1 MEKRRAPKRPAP
13 SKVTAKS
20 KLKVYDFDFGGDN
33 DDVLEENQLD
43 PSSEIKVQRS
53 KAMVTNPPKA
63 KFNTDQS
70 DLRTS
75 ANKSKTSVRSLPV
88 DCHGNSAAD
97 NPSSHATKRGK
108 ASPLYSGGGDLFIDQ
123 ITMRTP
129 SDTDSP
135 AREKSPADTQT
146 SPGSSQDVHKS
157 PNVGRDY
164 SCTTASQLTST
175 SLRHSAKKVPTDL
188 STAPKVGGNN
198 IGTLR
203 QPSTRRIIKHTQ
215 PRVCL
220 TEEVKGQIRGTK
232 RVKPDMPNVADIFK
246 SKVEEIDDSSLEKS
260 KMDSRCISG
269 SSDVYKSGRAI
280 SEIATRT
287 RSTSKAGL
295 KVMSP
300 LDELLE
306 SPAKK
311 VCIISLA

>member
-70 DLRTS
+70 DLRTGD
-75 ANKSKTSVRSLPV
+75 NKSKTSVRSLSV
-88 DCHGNSAAD
+88 DCHGNSSAD
-97 NPSSHATKRGK
+97 NPTKRGK

-129 SDTDSP
+129 SDTDNP
-135 AREKSPADTQT
+135 AREKSPVDTQT
-146 SPGSSQDVHKS
+146 LPSSSQDVHRS

-175 SLRHSAKKVPTDL
+175 SLRHSAKKVPTDIA
-188 STAPKVGGNN
+188 TAPKVTDSNM
-198 IGTLR
+198 R
-203 QPSTRRIIKHTQ
+203 QPSTRRIVKRAQ
-215 PRVCL
+215 PRICS
-220 TEEVKGQIRGTK
+220 TDEFKGQIRGTK
-232 RVKPDMPNVADIFK
+232 RVKPDVPNVADIFK
-246 SKVEEIDDSSLEKS
+246 SKVEEIDNSSLEKS
-260 KMDSRCISG
+260 KMDSSCISG
-269 SSDVYKSGRAI
+269 SSDVYKSGRVI

-311 VCIISLA
+311 VRIISLA